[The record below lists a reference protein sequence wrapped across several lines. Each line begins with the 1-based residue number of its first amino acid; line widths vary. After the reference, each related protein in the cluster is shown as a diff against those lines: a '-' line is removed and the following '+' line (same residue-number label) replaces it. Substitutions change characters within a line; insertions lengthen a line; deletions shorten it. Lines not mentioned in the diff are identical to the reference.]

1 MLCFKKSP
9 GLTSCRFSQPLSIRA
24 GMENCLSWKPVLHP
38 LSQAAGSPH
47 PDLQALAGPSLLEQT
62 PETQMAP
69 VISRGRDERSGDA
82 GAAPGFPPLLVCRGG
97 RSLGMMGGGCSSPSQ
112 AMHPSL
118 CRSPGRPPVVNL
130 ALVIH
135 SVLCQ
140 QFKRALLVFFADF
153 N

>member
-1 MLCFKKSP
+1 
-9 GLTSCRFSQPLSIRA
+9 
-24 GMENCLSWKPVLHP
+24 MENCLSWKPVLRP

-97 RSLGMMGGGCSSPSQ
+97 RSLGMMGGGVLQP
-112 AMHPSL
+112 
-118 CRSPGRPPVVNL
+118 L
-130 ALVIH
+130 AGHAPLFVQEPWPAT
-135 SVLCQ
+135 CC
-140 QFKRALLVFFADF
+140 
-153 N
+153 